1 MVATGIGVGNG
12 PLPSSNGSARSSMP
26 PPNAS
31 DLWIAEHP
39 LPMKSS
45 YAALLGAEPEF
56 TSCHGKF
63 IGTVDYIWFT
73 PQVCTPPVLHY
84 SAVVE
89 SRVAS
94 FEACQP
100 D

>member
-1 MVATGIGVGNG
+1 
-12 PLPSSNGSARSSMP
+12 
-26 PPNAS
+26 
-31 DLWIAEHP
+31 
-39 LPMKSS
+39 MKSS

-84 SAVVE
+84 FCCGGE
-89 SRVAS
+89 
-94 FEACQP
+94 
-100 D
+100 